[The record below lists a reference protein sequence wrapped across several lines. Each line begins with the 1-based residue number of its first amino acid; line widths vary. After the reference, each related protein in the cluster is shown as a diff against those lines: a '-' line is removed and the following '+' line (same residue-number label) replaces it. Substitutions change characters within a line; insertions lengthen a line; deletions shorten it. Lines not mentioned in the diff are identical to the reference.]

1 MGSSALRSSG
11 CGHDGAAARG
21 AAVDLVHDPVNAF
34 ADRALCVRCYAV
46 TVRSECAL
54 LLAGEYEMP
63 MLTFCSIGG
72 MTPALMAPT
81 AYVC

>member
-1 MGSSALRSSG
+1 MGLSALRGSG

-34 ADRALCVRCYAV
+34 AVRAPCTLLAV